1 MCGLDRLYVYAY
13 NDQLRALAVSD
24 GNTEFVMGDNAMI
37 GVEMS

>member
-1 MCGLDRLYVYAY
+1 MYAY

-24 GNTEFVMGDNAMI
+24 GNDGFLIGDNAMI